1 MHQNIHKCTCL
12 AMRHTMRGTIWL
24 LERITW
30 VAFTHVPGR
39 APGGTSGNSCG
50 TGPRRQIMAPNV
62 FLGEVGD
69 VPYVPVPTLKKMCR
83 VNVSQIF
90 LFKYTNM
97 NFMTSIL
104 TTSSV

>member
-1 MHQNIHKCTCL
+1 
-12 AMRHTMRGTIWL
+12 
-24 LERITW
+24 
-30 VAFTHVPGR
+30 
-39 APGGTSGNSCG
+39 
-50 TGPRRQIMAPNV
+50 MAPNV